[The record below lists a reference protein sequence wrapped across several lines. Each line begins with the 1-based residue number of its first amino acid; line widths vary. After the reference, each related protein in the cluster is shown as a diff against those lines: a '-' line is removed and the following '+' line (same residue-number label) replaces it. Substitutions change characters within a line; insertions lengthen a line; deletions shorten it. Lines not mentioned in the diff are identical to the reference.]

1 MLTELGSGRMLRY
14 FALPT
19 AAAPH
24 GLPFDLARLRRR
36 RHLVV
41 FFHHGA
47 DCAACQAAL
56 SDLAANAAPIT
67 AEGATIISVGPDAP
81 LLHTPDS
88 ATDNMALI
96 ALVDP
101 TMQAS
106 AAQGVTAPTLM
117 LADRF
122 GEVYAR
128 WSDPD
133 HALPSATEVVAWL
146 LRIDTLCNECTTPE
160 WEATRYTSE

>member
-1 MLTELGSGRMLRY
+1 MLIELGSGRMLRY

-19 AAAPH
+19 AH
-24 GLPFDLARLRRR
+24 GVPFDLAQLRRR

-41 FFHHGA
+41 FFHHGE
-47 DCAACQAAL
+47 DCAACRAFL
-56 SDLAANAAPIT
+56 SDVVGNAAQIT

-81 LLHTPDS
+81 PLPKLEL
-88 ATDNMALI
+88 ATNDTALI

-101 TMQAS
+101 TMQAA

-117 LADRF
+117 LTDRF
-122 GEVYAR
+122 GEVYVHWA
-128 WSDPD
+128 SPD
-133 HALPSATEVVAWL
+133 HAIPNAAEVVAWL
-146 LRIDTLCNECTTPE
+146 LRIETLCDECTTPE